1 MATLTF
7 NITVPDADVPR
18 VVTAL
23 RHVFKQPAATQ
34 AQLIELIRQD
44 VRDKLI
50 SMVRNYETLKKRET
64 ANEPVSPLPA
74 S

>member
-7 NITVPDADVPR
+7 NINVPDAEVPR

-23 RHVFKQPAATQ
+23 RHVFGQPSATQ
-34 AQLIELIRQD
+34 AQLVELVRQD

-50 SMVRNYETLKKRET
+50 SMVRTYETLKKRET
-64 ANEPVSPLPA
+64 ANEPVSALPA
-74 S
+74 T